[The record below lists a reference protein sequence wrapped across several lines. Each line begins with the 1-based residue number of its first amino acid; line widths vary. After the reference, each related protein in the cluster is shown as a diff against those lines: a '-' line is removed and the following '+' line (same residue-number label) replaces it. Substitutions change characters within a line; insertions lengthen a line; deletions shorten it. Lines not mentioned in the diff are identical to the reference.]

1 MKSFK
6 LFSLFIILL
15 VSEYSYSQ
23 LSGQLI
29 LNVSEIRNKNGVLR
43 IGIYK
48 DDSTFQEEKPFLV
61 KSLSKDKL
69 IDGKLTF
76 RFSIDV
82 GEFGIALLDDEN
94 ENGEMDY
101 SFFIPQE
108 GFGFSNYFHSGLRM
122 PTFENFKF
130 MVTKNNSTK
139 INLIIKYY

>member
-6 LFSLFIILL
+6 LFSLFIILM
-15 VSEYSYSQ
+15 VSDYSYSQ
-23 LSGQLI
+23 QSGQLI
-29 LNVSEIRNKNGVLR
+29 LNVSEIRNKNGILR

-48 DDSTFQEEKPFLV
+48 DNSTFQEEKPFLV
-61 KSLSKDKL
+61 KSFSKDKL

-76 RFSIDV
+76 SFSIDV

-130 MVTKNNSTK
+130 VVTKNDSTK

>member
-15 VSEYSYSQ
+15 LSEYSYSQ

-76 RFSIDV
+76 SFSIDV

>member
-76 RFSIDV
+76 SFSIDV
-82 GEFGIALLDDEN
+82 GEFGIALLDDKN

-122 PTFENFKF
+122 PTFENFMF
-130 MVTKNNSTK
+130 MVTKNDSTK
-139 INLIIKYY
+139 INLVIKYY

>member
-1 MKSFK
+1 M
-6 LFSLFIILL
+6 
-15 VSEYSYSQ
+15 SEYSYSQ

-29 LNVSEIRNKNGVLR
+29 LNVSEIRNKNGVIRL
-43 IGIYK
+43 GIYK
-48 DDSTFQEEKPFLV
+48 DNSTFQEEKPFLV
-61 KSLSKDKL
+61 KSFSKDKL

-76 RFSIDV
+76 SFSVNV

-94 ENGEMDY
+94 ENGKMDY

-130 MVTKNNSTK
+130 VVTKNNSTK
-139 INLIIKYY
+139 INLVIKYY

>member
-1 MKSFK
+1 MSFNK
-6 LFSLFIILL
+6 IPFIIKFSSSRFLP
-15 VSEYSYSQ
+15 SKFK
-23 LSGQLI
+23 I

-76 RFSIDV
+76 SFSIDV

-130 MVTKNNSTK
+130 MVTKNDSTK

>member
-6 LFSLFIILL
+6 LFSLFIILFM
-15 VSEYSYSQ
+15 SEYSYSQ
-23 LSGQLI
+23 LIGQLI
-29 LNVSEIRNKNGVLR
+29 LNVSEIRNKNGVIRL
-43 IGIYK
+43 GIYK
-48 DDSTFQEEKPFLV
+48 NNSTFQEEKPFLV
-61 KSLSKDKL
+61 KSFSKDKL

-76 RFSIDV
+76 SFSVNV

-94 ENGEMDY
+94 ENGKMDY

-130 MVTKNNSTK
+130 VVTKNNSTK
-139 INLIIKYY
+139 INLVIKYY

>member
-1 MKSFK
+1 M
-6 LFSLFIILL
+6 
-15 VSEYSYSQ
+15 SEYSYSQ

-76 RFSIDV
+76 SFSIDV

>member
-29 LNVSEIRNKNGVLR
+29 LNVSEIRNKNSVLR

-76 RFSIDV
+76 SFSIDV

>member
-6 LFSLFIILL
+6 LFSLFIILI
-15 VSEYSYSQ
+15 VSDYSYSQ

-29 LNVSEIRNKNGVLR
+29 LNVSEIRNKKGILR

-48 DDSTFQEEKPFLV
+48 DNSTFQEEKPFLV
-61 KSLSKDKL
+61 KSFSKDKL

-76 RFSIDV
+76 SFSIDV

-101 SFFIPQE
+101 IFFIPQE

-130 MVTKNNSTK
+130 VVTKNDSTK

>member
-6 LFSLFIILL
+6 LFSLFIILFM
-15 VSEYSYSQ
+15 SEYSYSQ
-23 LSGQLI
+23 LIGQLI
-29 LNVSEIRNKNGVLR
+29 LNVSEIRNKNGVIRLE
-43 IGIYK
+43 IYK
-48 DDSTFQEEKPFLV
+48 NNSTFQEEKPFLV
-61 KSLSKDKL
+61 KSFSKDKL

-76 RFSIDV
+76 SFSVNV

-94 ENGEMDY
+94 ENGKMDY

-130 MVTKNNSTK
+130 VVTKNNSTK
-139 INLIIKYY
+139 INLVIKYY

>member
-76 RFSIDV
+76 SFSIDV

-108 GFGFSNYFHSGLRM
+108 GFGFSNYFHSGLIM

>member
-48 DDSTFQEEKPFLV
+48 DDSTFQVEKPFLV

-76 RFSIDV
+76 SFSIDV

>member
-6 LFSLFIILL
+6 LFSLFIILFM
-15 VSEYSYSQ
+15 SEYSYSQ

-29 LNVSEIRNKNGVLR
+29 LNVSEIRNKNGVIRL
-43 IGIYK
+43 GIYK
-48 DDSTFQEEKPFLV
+48 NNSAFQEEKPFLV
-61 KSLSKDKL
+61 KSFSKDKL

-76 RFSIDV
+76 SFSVNV

-94 ENGEMDY
+94 ENGKMDY

-130 MVTKNNSTK
+130 VVTKNNSTK
-139 INLIIKYY
+139 INLVIKYY

>member
-6 LFSLFIILL
+6 LFSLFIILT
-15 VSEYSYSQ
+15 VSDYSYSQ
-23 LSGQLI
+23 QSGQLI
-29 LNVSEIRNKNGVLR
+29 LNVSEIRNKNGILR

-48 DDSTFQEEKPFLV
+48 DNSTFQEKKPFLV
-61 KSLSKDKL
+61 KSFSKDKL
-69 IDGKLTF
+69 INGKLTF
-76 RFSIDV
+76 SFSIDV

>member
-29 LNVSEIRNKNGVLR
+29 LNVSEIRNKNGILR

-48 DDSTFQEEKPFLV
+48 DNSTFQEKKPFLV
-61 KSLSKDKL
+61 KSFSKDKL

-76 RFSIDV
+76 SFSIDV

>member
-76 RFSIDV
+76 SFSIDV

-130 MVTKNNSTK
+130 MVTKNDSTK

>member
-6 LFSLFIILL
+6 LFSLFIILI
-15 VSEYSYSQ
+15 VSDYSYSQ

-29 LNVSEIRNKNGVLR
+29 LNVSEIRNKKGILR

-48 DDSTFQEEKPFLV
+48 DNSTFQEEKPFLV
-61 KSLSKDKL
+61 KSFSKDKL

-76 RFSIDV
+76 SFSIDV

-130 MVTKNNSTK
+130 VVTKNDSTK

>member
-61 KSLSKDKL
+61 KSFSKDKL
-69 IDGKLTF
+69 INGKLTF
-76 RFSIDV
+76 SFSIDV

>member
-1 MKSFK
+1 M
-6 LFSLFIILL
+6 
-15 VSEYSYSQ
+15 SEYSYSQ

-29 LNVSEIRNKNGVLR
+29 LNVSEIRNKNGVIRL
-43 IGIYK
+43 GIYK
-48 DDSTFQEEKPFLV
+48 NNSTFQEEKPFLV
-61 KSLSKDKL
+61 KSFSKDKL

-76 RFSIDV
+76 SFSVNV

-94 ENGEMDY
+94 ENGKMDY

-130 MVTKNNSTK
+130 VVTKNNSTK
-139 INLIIKYY
+139 INLVIKYY

>member
-76 RFSIDV
+76 SFSIDV

-94 ENGEMDY
+94 ENGKMDY

-130 MVTKNNSTK
+130 VVTKNNSTK
-139 INLIIKYY
+139 INLVIKYY

>member
-6 LFSLFIILL
+6 LFSLFIILFM
-15 VSEYSYSQ
+15 SEYSYSQ

-29 LNVSEIRNKNGVLR
+29 LNVSEIRNKNGVIRL
-43 IGIYK
+43 GIYK
-48 DDSTFQEEKPFLV
+48 NNSTFQEEKPFLV

-76 RFSIDV
+76 SFSIDV

-130 MVTKNNSTK
+130 MVTKNDSTK

>member
-1 MKSFK
+1 M
-6 LFSLFIILL
+6 
-15 VSEYSYSQ
+15 VSDYSYSQ
-23 LSGQLI
+23 QSGQLI
-29 LNVSEIRNKNGVLR
+29 LNVSEIRNKNGILR

-48 DDSTFQEEKPFLV
+48 DNSTFQEEKPFLV
-61 KSLSKDKL
+61 KSFSKDKL

-76 RFSIDV
+76 SFSIDV

-130 MVTKNNSTK
+130 VVTKNDSTK

>member
-1 MKSFK
+1 M
-6 LFSLFIILL
+6 
-15 VSEYSYSQ
+15 SEYSYSQ

-29 LNVSEIRNKNGVLR
+29 LNVSEIRNKNGVIRL
-43 IGIYK
+43 GIYK
-48 DDSTFQEEKPFLV
+48 NNSTFQEEKPFLV

-76 RFSIDV
+76 SFSVNV

-94 ENGEMDY
+94 ENGKMDY

-130 MVTKNNSTK
+130 VVTKNNSTK
-139 INLIIKYY
+139 INLVIKYY

>member
-6 LFSLFIILL
+6 LFSLFIILI
-15 VSEYSYSQ
+15 VSDYSYSQ
-23 LSGQLI
+23 QSGQLI
-29 LNVSEIRNKNGVLR
+29 LNVTEIRNKNGILR

-48 DDSTFQEEKPFLV
+48 DNSTFQEEKPFLV
-61 KSLSKDKL
+61 KSFSKDKL

-76 RFSIDV
+76 SFSIDV

-130 MVTKNNSTK
+130 VVTKNDSTK

>member
-6 LFSLFIILL
+6 LFSLFIILFM
-15 VSEYSYSQ
+15 SEYSYSQ

-29 LNVSEIRNKNGVLR
+29 LNVSEIRNKNGVIRL
-43 IGIYK
+43 GIYK
-48 DDSTFQEEKPFLV
+48 NNSTFQEEKPFLV
-61 KSLSKDKL
+61 KSFSKDKL

-76 RFSIDV
+76 SFSVNV

-94 ENGEMDY
+94 ENGKMDY

-130 MVTKNNSTK
+130 VVTKNNSTK
-139 INLIIKYY
+139 INLVIKYY

>member
-6 LFSLFIILL
+6 LFSLFIILT
-15 VSEYSYSQ
+15 VSDYSYSQ
-23 LSGQLI
+23 QSGQLI
-29 LNVSEIRNKNGVLR
+29 LNVSEIRNKNGILR

-48 DDSTFQEEKPFLV
+48 DNSTFQEKKPFLV
-61 KSLSKDKL
+61 KSFSKDKL
-69 IDGKLTF
+69 INGKLTF
-76 RFSIDV
+76 SFSIDV

-130 MVTKNNSTK
+130 MVTKNDSTK

>member
-48 DDSTFQEEKPFLV
+48 DDSTFQVEKPFLV

-76 RFSIDV
+76 SFSIDV

-130 MVTKNNSTK
+130 MVTKNISTK

>member
-69 IDGKLTF
+69 IDGKL
-76 RFSIDV
+76 
-82 GEFGIALLDDEN
+82 
-94 ENGEMDY
+94 
-101 SFFIPQE
+101 
-108 GFGFSNYFHSGLRM
+108 
-122 PTFENFKF
+122 
-130 MVTKNNSTK
+130 
-139 INLIIKYY
+139 IK

>member
-6 LFSLFIILL
+6 LFSLFIILT
-15 VSEYSYSQ
+15 VSDYSYSQ
-23 LSGQLI
+23 QSGQLI

-76 RFSIDV
+76 SFSIDV

>member
-76 RFSIDV
+76 SFSIDV